1 MAWGLEESN
10 RRSPSVD
17 FDPERFS
24 KLGLEMRKRKYDKMA
39 SDAMNAA
46 ANNPDESYASAQ
58 KLRDMATAYASYD
71 PQKSQEWI
79 SAAEQI
85 MNTVKNRQQS
95 GELAKGEQ
103 ELRGKEIDVDL
114 AKIQADKEK
123 EANKPAPKLGAED
136 WKSAMSAWNS
146 GSYGEWWNGVTKNGT
161 QYPELPKPNLPADR
175 IESSLQAGSKGDLVS
190 ASTIA
195 NDIKQ
200 SGFETQIKGA
210 NVAPAVLGETKAKKE
225 NAYITTPVESPSG
238 QKREPL
244 IPAVQEKVDQAKADY
259 DKRRAPLD
267 TWMQQVDKLNSVL
280 PASGDATDFSAIAA
294 IVDFNKIIDPTS
306 VVREAEFN
314 IAQDAAG
321 TFEKMKATLNQYFN
335 GQTLTEEGVKRL
347 RGFAKTNETLIQ
359 NYIDR
364 LNAEAEGRARRIG
377 GGAEFGDIERVGGT
391 ILQKGHK

>member
-10 RRSPSVD
+10 RRSPSVE

-95 GELAKGEQ
+95 GELAKGQQ

-123 EANKPAPKLGAED
+123 EANKPAPKLTPDD
-136 WKSAMSAWNS
+136 WKSAMSAWKS

-200 SGFETQIKGA
+200 SGLETQIKDA

-225 NAYITTPVESPSG
+225 QAYITTPVESPSG
-238 QKREPL
+238 KQREPL

-259 DKRRAPLD
+259 DRRRLPLD
-267 TWMQQVDKLNSVL
+267 NWMQQVAKLLSVL
-280 PASGDATDFSAIAA
+280 PSSGPATAFDAIAA
-294 IVDFNKIIDPTS
+294 IVDYNKIIDPTS

-314 IAQDAAG
+314 IAQDAVG
-321 TFEKMKATLNQYFN
+321 YFERAKATFSQYFE
-335 GQTLTEEGVKRL
+335 GQTLTEEGVKKL
-347 RGFAKTNETLIQ
+347 RGFAIKNKKLIES
-359 NYIDR
+359 YIDR
-364 LNAEAEGRARRIG
+364 LDAEAEGKARRIG
-377 GGAEFGDIERVGGT
+377 GGAEFGDIGRFGAT
-391 ILQKGHK
+391 IEEEGE

>member
-17 FDPERFS
+17 FDPERFA
-24 KLGLEMRKRKYDKMA
+24 KLGMEMRKRKYDKMA

-95 GELAKGEQ
+95 GELAKGQ
-103 ELRGKEIDVDL
+103 QALRGREIDVDL
-114 AKIQADKEK
+114 AKVQAEKEK

-136 WKSAMSAWNS
+136 WKSAMSAYKS
-146 GSYGEWWNGVTKNGT
+146 GTYGEWWMGITKDGT
-161 QYPELPKPNLPADR
+161 IYPELPNPSLKPEQLEA
-175 IESSLQAGSKGDLVS
+175 SLQAGSKGDLVS

-200 SGFETQIKGA
+200 SGYETTIKGA
-210 NVAPAVLGETKAKKE
+210 NVAPAQLGEVKATKEK
-225 NAYITTPVESPSG
+225 AYITTPIESPSG

-244 IPAVQEKVDQAKADY
+244 IPVVQEKVDKAKADY
-259 DKRRAPLD
+259 DRRRLPLD
-267 TWMQQVDKLNSVL
+267 TWMQQVDKLLSVL
-280 PASGDATDFSAIAA
+280 PSSGPATAFDAIAA
-294 IVDFNKIIDPTS
+294 IVDYNKIIDPTS

-314 IAQDAAG
+314 IAQDATG
-321 TFEKMKATLNQYFN
+321 YFEKAKAAFSQYID

-347 RGFAKTNETLIQ
+347 RDFAIKNSKLIER
-359 NYIDR
+359 YIDR
-364 LNAEAEGRARRIG
+364 LDSEAEGQAKRIG
-377 GGAEFGDIERVGGT
+377 GGAEFGDIGRINANIQEEGD
-391 ILQKGHK
+391 